1 MDGYSLY
8 GTCFAP
14 LLLLHRRAIAL
25 LKSRDR
31 FSIPSRSISHLLG
44 YVLAL
49 SLLAGPV
56 VAGAPDP
63 NQSYFVPQAGSLSTP
78 CEGATGNCTAVAAAD
93 MSYALTI
100 GGGAIAT
107 FRACPNNDGGQVLRN
122 NARIKVVLKASDGSP
137 LPGINPADICV
148 LLNGG
153 TEAQGFFGLGADS
166 IIANSTWNVDPL
178 CPDVRCIPADAPTDV
193 NGVTFITLRGAAPG
207 SPGVSIRDP
216 NRKWGHFDSDMPV
229 VVLGQKLLGRLTSIS
244 ASGSYTLGIKNFDT
258 VGGLEA
264 SLDEGE
270 VVSPTDVTAIFR
282 DTTEGIHIFSRDFD
296 NNGSVGIADLSL
308 LLAHYTHDCDTP
320 LNP

>member
-1 MDGYSLY
+1 MDGYSQY
-8 GTCFAP
+8 GTCLAP

-31 FSIPSRSISHLLG
+31 FSIPSGSISHLLG

-63 NQSYFVPQAGSLSTP
+63 TQSYFVPQAGSLSTP
-78 CEGATGNCTAVAAAD
+78 CEGGTGNCTAVAAAD
-93 MSYALTI
+93 FSYALTI
-100 GGGAIAT
+100 GGGAIGT
-107 FRACPNNDGGQVLRN
+107 FRACPNNDGNQVLRN
-122 NARIKVVLKASDGSP
+122 NARIKVVVKAFDGSP
-137 LPGINPADICV
+137 IAGVNPADICV

-153 TEAQGFFGLGADS
+153 TAEQGFSGIGADS
-166 IIANSTWNVDPL
+166 IIANSTWNVDPR
-178 CPDVRCIPADAPTDV
+178 CPDVRCIPADASTDA
-193 NGVTFITLRGAAPG
+193 NGVTFITLRGSVPG
-207 SPGVSIRDP
+207 SPGVSVRDP

-229 VVLGQKLLGRLTSIS
+229 VVLGYKLSGRLTSGS
-244 ASGSYTLGIKNFDT
+244 PNGSYTLGIKNFDM

-270 VVSPTDVTAIFR
+270 VVSGTDLTALFR
-282 DTTEGIHIFSRDFD
+282 DMPTYNFSRDFD
-296 NNGSVGIADLSL
+296 NNGVITAIDLNF
-308 LLAHYTHDCDTP
+308 LAAHMNHDCDTP